1 MREDNIKDY
10 CNGVCSYL
18 VFLEEVISG
27 TKLYGDY
34 IIKNN
39 DNKFINAAFM
49 GFISNIFLIIK
60 EGIIEKS
67 DNSYNSLILEEILE
81 KNVNMI
87 ASSHNGKYMIDGYL
101 FKDKETLMIEL
112 RNKIAHGNFVFEL
125 EHNRIILKVDNN
137 DIKINIYKLAS
148 FIMSSLNS
156 YLKNYKTNEF
166 SRKMTVNNR
175 VPANR
180 NKPIT
185 NKNQLIGF
193 IKRYRQKVVTI
204 KSKDGSNI
212 PLNILKDFDRLVNGY
227 ESKYYDEKELYNIK
241 NHFKNLY
248 GDRYE
253 IIHENK
259 PYKNVDYDTFATYFL
274 NIMSENST
282 MYEQSIMLAKEL
294 ERNENIENKKLNL
307 LIDNLNN
314 LIILDTI
321 KDYKTVN
328 INIIE
333 QKVCEKYGKFYIS
346 SYTLGSSVIALFNS
360 LFSYSIDNLFKNDN
374 KYTEFDNNG
383 FDYSKLNFSDFNI
396 ELCDIDTRYIDDLK
410 VKKDSKYN
418 ELNKINEN
426 INKMISN
433 IEKINIDKIDVI
445 NKLKEKL
452 NIMNDDKNRITN
464 EYNKLLIEYSNAYAY
479 CNNNK
484 DYLISE
490 RIIDGIRNSIAHGN
504 YYIKNNI
511 NIYNSIIVFEDIY
524 NNQLTFKCN
533 IKMCDFINFLDS
545 NANIV
550 FDFIE
555 NNKIKKLAK

>member
-1 MREDNIKDY
+1 MREDNLIDY
-10 CNGVCSYL
+10 CDGVYSYVLFLQGVINGSN
-18 VFLEEVISG
+18 
-27 TKLYGDY
+27 LYIDY
-34 IIKNN
+34 IIKNK
-39 DNKFINAAFM
+39 DNIRINAAFM

-67 DNSYNSLILEEILE
+67 DNSYNSLILEKILE

-87 ASSHNGKYMIDGYL
+87 ASYHNGKYMIDGYL
-101 FKDKETLMIEL
+101 FKDKETLIVEL

-125 EHNRIILKVDNN
+125 EHNRIILKIDNN

-148 FIMSSLNS
+148 FVMSSLNS

-185 NKNQLIGF
+185 NKNELIGF

-212 PLNILKDFDRLVNGY
+212 PLNILKDFDGLVNVY
-227 ESKYYDEKELYNIK
+227 ESNCYDEKVVYQIK
-241 NHFKNLY
+241 NYFKKLY

-253 IIHENK
+253 IIYENK
-259 PYKNVDYDTFATYFL
+259 SFKNVDYDTFANYFL
-274 NIMSENST
+274 NIMNENST
-282 MYEQSIMLAKEL
+282 MYDQSLMLAKEL

-314 LIILDTI
+314 LIILDNI

-328 INIIE
+328 INIIA
-333 QKVCEKYGKFYIS
+333 QKICKKYGKFYIS
-346 SYTLGSSVIALFNS
+346 GYTLTSSIIALFNS
-360 LFSYSIDNLFKNDN
+360 VFSYSKDNLFKNDN
-374 KYTEFDNNG
+374 KYTKLDNNG
-383 FDYSKLNFSDFNI
+383 FDYTKLNFSNFNI
-396 ELCDIDTRYIDDLK
+396 ELCDIDTRYINDLK
-410 VKKDSKYN
+410 IKKDSKYN

-426 INKMISN
+426 IDKMISN

-452 NIMNDDKNRITN
+452 NIMNDDKNRITK
-464 EYNKLLIEYSNAYAY
+464 EYNKLLVEYNDTYNY

-484 DYLISE
+484 DYLINE

-504 YYIKNNI
+504 YYVKNNI
-511 NIYNSIIVFEDIY
+511 DINNSIIVFEDIY
-524 NNQLTFKCN
+524 NNQLTFKCS
-533 IKMCDFINFLDS
+533 IKICDFIEFLD
-545 NANIV
+545 NCINIV
-550 FDFIE
+550 LDFIKD
-555 NNKIKKLAK
+555 NKVKKLVK

>member
-253 IIHENK
+253 IIYENK
-259 PYKNVDYDTFATYFL
+259 SFKNVDYDTFATYFL
-274 NIMSENST
+274 NNVS
-282 MYEQSIMLAKEL
+282 
-294 ERNENIENKKLNL
+294 
-307 LIDNLNN
+307 
-314 LIILDTI
+314 
-321 KDYKTVN
+321 
-328 INIIE
+328 
-333 QKVCEKYGKFYIS
+333 
-346 SYTLGSSVIALFNS
+346 
-360 LFSYSIDNLFKNDN
+360 
-374 KYTEFDNNG
+374 
-383 FDYSKLNFSDFNI
+383 
-396 ELCDIDTRYIDDLK
+396 
-410 VKKDSKYN
+410 
-418 ELNKINEN
+418 
-426 INKMISN
+426 
-433 IEKINIDKIDVI
+433 
-445 NKLKEKL
+445 
-452 NIMNDDKNRITN
+452 
-464 EYNKLLIEYSNAYAY
+464 
-479 CNNNK
+479 
-484 DYLISE
+484 
-490 RIIDGIRNSIAHGN
+490 
-504 YYIKNNI
+504 
-511 NIYNSIIVFEDIY
+511 
-524 NNQLTFKCN
+524 
-533 IKMCDFINFLDS
+533 
-545 NANIV
+545 
-550 FDFIE
+550 
-555 NNKIKKLAK
+555 

>member
-1 MREDNIKDY
+1 MREDNLIDY
-10 CNGVCSYL
+10 CDGVYSYVLFLQGVINGSN
-18 VFLEEVISG
+18 
-27 TKLYGDY
+27 LYIDY
-34 IIKNN
+34 IIKNK
-39 DNKFINAAFM
+39 DNIRINAAFM

-67 DNSYNSLILEEILE
+67 DNSYNSLILEKILE

-101 FKDKETLMIEL
+101 FKDKETLIVEL

-125 EHNRIILKVDNN
+125 EHNRIILTIDNN

-148 FIMSSLNS
+148 FVMSSLNS

-185 NKNQLIGF
+185 NKNELIGF

-212 PLNILKDFDRLVNGY
+212 PLNIIKDFDGLVNVY
-227 ESKYYDEKELYNIK
+227 ESNCYDEKVVYQIK
-241 NHFKNLY
+241 NYFKKLY

-253 IIHENK
+253 IIHEDK
-259 PYKNVDYDTFATYFL
+259 SFKNVDYDTFANYFL

-282 MYEQSIMLAKEL
+282 MYEQSLMLAKEL

-328 INIIE
+328 INIIA
-333 QKVCEKYGKFYIS
+333 QKICKKYGKFYIS
-346 SYTLGSSVIALFNS
+346 GYTLTSSIIALFNS
-360 LFSYSIDNLFKNDN
+360 VFSYSKDNIFKNDN
-374 KYTEFDNNG
+374 KYTKLDNNG
-383 FDYSKLNFSDFNI
+383 FDYTKLNFSDFNI
-396 ELCDIDTRYIDDLK
+396 ELCDIDTRYINDLK
-410 VKKDSKYN
+410 IKKDSKYN

-426 INKMISN
+426 IDKMISN

-452 NIMNDDKNRITN
+452 NIMNDDKNRITK
-464 EYNKLLIEYSNAYAY
+464 EYNKLLVEYNDTYNY

-484 DYLISE
+484 DYLINE

-504 YYIKNNI
+504 YYVKNNI
-511 NIYNSIIVFEDIY
+511 DINNSIIVFEDIY
-524 NNQLTFKCN
+524 NNQLTFKCS
-533 IKMCDFINFLDS
+533 IKICDFIEFLD
-545 NANIV
+545 NCINIV
-550 FDFIE
+550 LDFIKD
-555 NNKIKKLAK
+555 NKVKKLLK